1 MQAVSIGAVMFY
13 LQYRVSP
20 GDAHP
25 RREQLGEGL
34 VCCWIDRPTL
44 PEADRVARRTI
55 RREKWDVLERE
66 FGEPAR
72 DADHGDDEE
81 WLRYYRQALTDKEV
95 FAFNLSPR
103 FPVYW
108 VTASVGHKFSG
119 EVAEA
124 HYLLAGDSILQDGDD
139 LYAPDFWSQEL
150 DQLAVDGMVEAIEA
164 EGWVVTEVSH
174 RRPCG
179 RGDVPEELV
188 FAYDEAE
195 DSGSCLVFLRDGEG
209 EADATASQSG

>member
-1 MQAVSIGAVMFY
+1 MFY
-13 LQYRVSP
+13 LQYRVLPS
-20 GDAHP
+20 AANP

-44 PEADRVARRTI
+44 RQADRVARHTI
-55 RREKWDVLERE
+55 QRQHWEVLERE
-66 FGEPAR
+66 YGEPAGEIE
-72 DADHGDDEE
+72 HGDDEE
-81 WLRYYRQALTDKEV
+81 WVRCYRQALTDKEV

-108 VTASVGHKFSG
+108 VTASVARNSSP

-124 HYLLAGDSILQDGDD
+124 HYLLAGASIVQDGDD
-139 LYAPDFWSQEL
+139 LYAPDFWSEGL
-150 DQLAVDGMVEAIEA
+150 AQLAVAGAVEAVEA
-164 EGWVVTEVSH
+164 EGWVVTEVL
-174 RRPCG
+174 RRCPCG

-195 DSGSCLVFLRDGEG
+195 DSGSCLVFLHDGDA
-209 EADATASQSG
+209 EADVTGSGPSR

>member
-1 MQAVSIGAVMFY
+1 MYY
-13 LQYRVSP
+13 LQYRALPST
-20 GDAHP
+20 ANP

-44 PEADRVARRTI
+44 READRVARQAI
-55 RREKWDVLERE
+55 QREHWEVLERE
-66 FGEPAR
+66 YGKQAQQ
-72 DADHGDDEE
+72 ADHGDDEK
-81 WLRYYRQALTDKEV
+81 WVQYYRQALTDKEV

-108 VTASVGHKFSG
+108 VTASVARESSS

-124 HYLLAGDSILQDGDD
+124 HYLLAGASILQDGDD
-139 LYAPDFWSQEL
+139 LYAPDFWSEEL
-150 DQLAVDGMVEAIEA
+150 EQLAVAGAVEAVEA
-164 EGWVVTEVSH
+164 EGWVVTEVSQ

-195 DSGSCLVFLRDGEG
+195 DSGSCLVFFREG
-209 EADATASQSG
+209 EAEDEATGGGRSG